1 MKIFFTYQ
9 YFSALIIFFNL
20 GCNVPQNSV
29 AKPLSQSE
37 ALNQA
42 NQSYNALKSDLAME
56 RKNEMKYREITLND
70 VKMKFDLKYYGEK
83 PKDGWSLYFSLHGGG
98 QTEPA
103 VNEKQWVR
111 HQTLYKVNEGIVF
124 IPRSPT
130 NTWNMWHQS
139 HVDTFFNRIIQN
151 MIAFHDVN
159 PNRVYIMGRSAGG
172 DGIYQVAP
180 RMADRFAAAAMSAGH
195 PNEASPLGLRNIAF
209 TIHMGENDYLYDRN
223 KVALQWGNQLA
234 ELRKKDPGGY
244 RHLVKIYKDKGHW
257 MDNLEASALIWMSD
271 FVRNPYP
278 DKIIWKQDDVLHKR
292 FYWLKNENP
301 LAGDLIEAE
310 INGQVIDIIS
320 SSSSKL
326 VILLNDDFINMN
338 KKVIINYRGTELF
351 NGLVPRSKKVIERTM
366 EEYGDPYGIYYG
378 EVFITISK

>member
-1 MKIFFTYQ
+1 MKIYLILI
-9 YFSALIIFFNL
+9 ALFCCIT
-20 GCNVPQNSV
+20 CQNTDQAYNSNS
-29 AKPLSQSE
+29 LSL
-37 ALNQA
+37 AQA
-42 NQSYNALKSDLAME
+42 NKVKVKVYSDYKKDLLLI
-56 RKNEMKYREITLND
+56 RSKEMTDQVITINNRQI
-70 VKMKFDLKYYGEK
+70 KFDLQFFGKK
-83 PKDGWSLYFSLHGGG
+83 LKDGWSLFISLHGGG
-98 QTEPA
+98 GTTE
-103 VNEKQWVR
+103 EKNNTYWNR
-111 HQTLYKVNEGIVF
+111 HKTLYELENGILF
-124 IPRSPT
+124 TPRSPT

-223 KVALQWGNQLA
+223 KVAVQWGNQLA
-234 ELRKKDPGGY
+234 ELRKNDPGGY
-244 RHLVKIYKDKGHW
+244 RHFVKIYKNKGHW

-292 FYWLKNENP
+292 FYWLKNEKP
-301 LAGDLIEAE
+301 AVGDLIEAE

-320 SSSSKL
+320 SRSSEL
-326 VILLNDDFINMN
+326 IILLNDDFINMN
-338 KKVIINYRGTELF
+338 KKVVVNYRGTELF

-366 EEYGDPYGIYYG
+366 KEYGDPYGIYYG